1 MKKRFGFTLAE
12 VLITLGIIGVV
23 AAMTIPTLIQNT
35 NSTKFSAQFKKTLAT
50 LNNAAEMAQ
59 AQYDASFSTISQACN
74 NPANDTM
81 EQGQGTNTR
90 NSICGLVNATMTN
103 VRSLGQ
109 VNAAYGNN
117 NNLRPGQTG
126 AAPLS
131 LAAGGAGAEANA
143 RVYALADGSW
153 IAVPNTMTNAA
164 ANTTCRRTP
173 GADPAALPLAN
184 CHGFI
189 DVNGAAGPNL
199 ATRCNGA
206 TVTANVSNGGCANLQ
221 PSDIKDIFPI
231 VFYDG
236 VVSPSSNA
244 AREVLARGK

>member
-59 AQYDASFSTISQACN
+59 AHYDASFSTITQACN

-81 EQGQGTNTR
+81 EQGQGANTR

-109 VNAAYGNN
+109 VNAAYGNDN
-117 NNLRPGQTG
+117 TQRPGQNG
-126 AAPLS
+126 AAPLNFN
-131 LAAGGAGAEANA
+131 AGGTGTDGNV
-143 RVYALADGSW
+143 RMYALADGAF
-153 IAVPNTMTNAA
+153 IAVPNAMTNANQA
-164 ANTTCRRTP
+164 QTCRRVA
-173 GADPAALPLAN
+173 GADPATLPAAN

-189 DVNGAAGPNL
+189 DVNGAAGPNQ
-199 ATRCNGA
+199 ATRCNGN
-206 TVTANVSNGGCANLQ
+206 TVVANASNGGCANLQ
-221 PSDIKDIFPI
+221 PSDIRDIFPI

-236 VVSPSSNA
+236 VVSPSSTA

>member
-59 AQYDASFSTISQACN
+59 AHYDASFSSITQACN
-74 NPANDTM
+74 NAGTDTM
-81 EQGQGTNTR
+81 ELAAATNR

-103 VRSLGQ
+103 VRSLGG
-109 VNAAYGNN
+109 VNQAYPNAQM
-117 NNLRPGQTG
+117 RPGAAG
-126 AAPLS
+126 CAPLN
-131 LAAGGAGAEANA
+131 ANTGGTGTDAN
-143 RVYALADGSW
+143 VLMYALADGAF
-153 IAVPNTMTNAA
+153 IAVPNAMTNANQA
-164 ANTTCRRTP
+164 QTCRRVA
-173 GADPAALPLAN
+173 GADPAALPAAN

-199 ATRCNGA
+199 ATRCNGN
-206 TVTANVSNGGCANLQ
+206 TVVANASNGGCANLQ
-221 PSDIKDIFPI
+221 PSDIRDIFPI

-236 VVSPSSNA
+236 VVSPSSTA

>member
-35 NSTKFSAQFKKTLAT
+35 SSTKFSAQFKKTLAT

-59 AQYDASFSTISQACN
+59 AHYDASFSTITQTCT
-74 NPANDTM
+74 NPATDTM
-81 EQGQGTNTR
+81 ELGAATNR

-103 VRSLGQ
+103 VRSLGTVAQ
-109 VNAAYGNN
+109 AYPNAQT
-117 NNLRPGQTG
+117 RPG
-126 AAPLS
+126 AAGLAALS
-131 LAAGGAGAEANA
+131 EAAGGTGTDGNV
-143 RVYALADGSW
+143 RMYALADGAF
-153 IAVPNTMTNAA
+153 IAVPNAMTNANQA
-164 ANTTCRRTP
+164 QTCRRVA
-173 GADPAALPLAN
+173 GADPATLPAAN

-189 DVNGAAGPNL
+189 DVNGAAGPNQ
-199 ATRCNGA
+199 ATRCNGN
-206 TVTANVSNGGCANLQ
+206 TVVANASNGGCANLQ
-221 PSDIKDIFPI
+221 PSDIRDIFPI

-236 VVSPSSNA
+236 VVSPSSTA